1 MISSLPLFGIYTA
14 FGIAPQTMVGN
25 ITTTSIVEEI
35 ALPSTNA
42 SLADSAKQY
51 FWYKEHIRRDD
62 TLNNILTRLNIH
74 NRDAIDFIRNDAI
87 AKELTS
93 ALRPGRAIEAQT
105 DADGNLISLEY
116 QLEADQFIAIEQT
129 AAGYEASKVVH
140 KLDNRPVLKSAK
152 IKSSLFG
159 AADEANIPEDI
170 AAQVAEMF
178 ESEIDFNSDLRRGD
192 HFNVIY
198 EGHYD
203 QGELVNTGEILAAEF
218 VNNGKIY
225 RAVGY
230 KDVAGEMQYYT
241 PEGKSLHKSF
251 LRSPLEFTRISSGFT
266 LGRFHP
272 VLQRMRAHQGTDF
285 AAPTGTGVKAAGDAI
300 VDFAGVKGGYGNVVV
315 LKHDNGVSTVY
326 GHLSRFAEGLQK
338 GKKVLQGQ
346 LIAYVGTT
354 GLSTGPHL
362 HYEFLVNGEHRDP
375 MTVALPKDNTLAGQ
389 DKVAFDAISQQLTAQ
404 LSILG
409 TSNIAALD

>member
-1 MISSLPLFGIYTA
+1 M
-14 FGIAPQTMVGN
+14 
-25 ITTTSIVEEI
+25 
-35 ALPSTNA
+35 
-42 SLADSAKQY
+42 
-51 FWYKEHIRRDD
+51 
-62 TLNNILTRLNIH
+62 
-74 NRDAIDFIRNDAI
+74 
-87 AKELTS
+87 
-93 ALRPGRAIEAQT
+93 
-105 DADGNLISLEY
+105 ISLEY

-129 AAGYEASKVVH
+129 ATGYEASKVVH

-241 PEGKSLHKSF
+241 PAVSYTHLDVYK
-251 LRSPLEFTRISSGFT
+251 R
-266 LGRFHP
+266 
-272 VLQRMRAHQGTDF
+272 QG
-285 AAPTGTGVKAAGDAI
+285 
-300 VDFAGVKGGYGNVVV
+300 
-315 LKHDNGVSTVY
+315 L
-326 GHLSRFAEGLQK
+326 
-338 GKKVLQGQ
+338 
-346 LIAYVGTT
+346 
-354 GLSTGPHL
+354 
-362 HYEFLVNGEHRDP
+362 
-375 MTVALPKDNTLAGQ
+375 
-389 DKVAFDAISQQLTAQ
+389 
-404 LSILG
+404 
-409 TSNIAALD
+409 